1 MNGSWAC
8 VLWMWSMSLGRREGL
23 ALVQRH
29 SSINWYYP
37 MRICPDWPMRMLD
50 LPRLTNERSVSWFKH
65 FNWGIAASGGGWVG
79 RDHSPINHSTS
90 CLQIRLG
97 RPLGTKLFHWFAHL
111 FISAANFLKI
121 DLQPFPA
128 RVGTLIPFQ
137 IDLDASPRQRFEKAL
152 EQAECRLVR

>member
-1 MNGSWAC
+1 MDPELVFYEC
-8 VLWMWSMSLGRREGL
+8 DQCHLEEGRGWLLCRGTPP
-23 ALVQRH
+23 
-29 SSINWYYP
+29 SIDITQWEFAQIDQWECS
-37 MRICPDWPMRMLD
+37 ICPDWPMRGQYLGSNT
-50 LPRLTNERSVSWFKH
+50 LIGELRQVVV
-65 FNWGIAASGGGWVG
+65 VG

-137 IDLDASPRQRFEKAL
+137 IDLNAFPRQRFEKAQ